1 MKAILKKAGKGDSI
15 AQKWQETV
23 AGYVDASDYI
33 YVSVVD
39 TDYPVKDNFYEQNEI
54 FTRYG
59 PEPKWPEYWE
69 WRL

>member
-1 MKAILKKAGKGDSI
+1 M

-39 TDYPVKDNFYEQNEI
+39 TDYPVKDNFMNRMRSLQG
-54 FTRYG
+54 TG